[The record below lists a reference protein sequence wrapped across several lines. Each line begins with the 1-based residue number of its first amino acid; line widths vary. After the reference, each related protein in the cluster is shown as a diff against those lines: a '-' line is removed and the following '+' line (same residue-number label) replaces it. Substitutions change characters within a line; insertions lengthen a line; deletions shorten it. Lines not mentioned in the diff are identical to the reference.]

1 MCGIFGYIGNVIGSL
16 FSKALNNLSP
26 LRFDGYGGIWVGN
39 EIKKFPQL
47 IENKT

>member
-26 LRFDGYGGIWVGN
+26 LRSDGYGIWVGN